1 MALDTTSKAN
11 GLTMANTTLGKNY
24 VGLADEFAKIETTL
38 RSGKKEYTDIFNH
51 MLDGMEQIQKNAV
64 VMQIASDHM
73 DNPKQLI
80 QKLTESKNQ
89 LKIPQEYLDD
99 LTKNIDNEN
108 IFRERLKKI
117 LENQSTTAGYGD
129 DFVR

>member
-11 GLTMANTTLGKNY
+11 GLTMANATLDKNY

-38 RSGKKEYTDIFNH
+38 SGKTERTAIFNH
-51 MLDGMEQIQKNAV
+51 MLDGMKQIQTNAI
-64 VMQIASDHM
+64 VMQIASDHI